1 MLVFVRSRGHQ
12 VRCGR
17 PDPAPGTRLSRRPR
31 PRGPHPGL
39 AHLVAHPA
47 HRDHPAGRPQQNGKS
62 NHRAAPLRVRRSPAP
77 FRCPQIHKTAQ
88 GALLALL
95 EQGLL
100 PPRVVEEKL
109 VPLVVSWC
117 SVDDAELNTSAV
129 GVSTIYYVSL
139 GLPLTFSVMFLSR
152 TAVFLCSAFAA
163 LRKTCVYF
171 FGGCSAC
178 SSISYVSKFIYS
190 GGEIWISEKSHG
202 VVFLFV

>member
-47 HRDHPAGRPQQNGKS
+47 HRDHPSGRPQQNGKS

-139 GLPLTFSVMFLSR
+139 GLPLTFSVMFMSQ
-152 TAVFLCSAFAA
+152 TAISYVVHLPPWGKQACIFL
-163 LRKTCVYF
+163 
-171 FGGCSAC
+171 GGWSAC
-178 SSISYVSKFIYS
+178 PSISYVSKFI
-190 GGEIWISEKSHG
+190 
-202 VVFLFV
+202 